1 MYRYYLEFSKTGN
14 IRFISHL
21 DLLRLFKRT
30 FKRSGIELVYSQG
43 FNPHPKLGFAQPLS
57 LGYEGLAEILEF
69 ETVREYPAN
78 EMKEILNPLMPEGIQ
93 IQKCEALPGEG
104 KSLAALADGALY
116 QISIPMELIG
126 KDFSAA
132 DFLAK
137 TELNVEKKNKKKE
150 MVTLNI
156 RPMIRD
162 LKEEAEEN
170 FLLIH
175 CDLDAGST
183 SNLSP
188 ELLLQAIRNHTGR
201 LIPGE
206 EINIIREKI
215 YYVNNYHI

>member
-1 MYRYYLEFSKTGN
+1 MNKYYLEFSKIGN

-21 DLLRLFKRT
+21 DLLRLFKRA

-78 EMKEILNPLMPEGIQ
+78 EMQEILNPLMPEGIRM
-93 IQKCEALPGEG
+93 QKCEALPGEG

-116 QISIPMELIG
+116 QISIPIELIG
-126 KDFSAA
+126 KDFSSA

-150 MVTLNI
+150 LVTLNI

-162 LKEEAEEN
+162 SKEEIQDDN
-170 FLLIH
+170 LIIH

-201 LIPGE
+201 PIPGE
-206 EINIIREKI
+206 DVNIIREKI